1 MAEIKNLDKIVPT
14 TATMEGAGKELT
26 QSAKGGLARAEQIRE
41 RQVYKETCEDFIDD
55 LVKMTF
61 KGSTLEQFRRRAQD
75 APSQALRIV
84 ALNLSDPKKAF
95 ETLQWLVERIMG
107 KPKQV
112 NETTLSAGEGQEVL
126 GMLRI
131 VDTRAKET
139 KEDAEEQ

>member
-1 MAEIKNLDKIVPT
+1 MADLEKLVPDTAKTQAIGENISKAQKI
-14 TATMEGAGKELT
+14 AL
-26 QSAKGGLARAEQIRE
+26 AKAERE
-41 RQVYKETCEDFIDD
+41 REHKVYKETCEDFIDD

-95 ETLQWLVERIMG
+95 ETLQWLVERIAG
-107 KPKQV
+107 KPKQMT
-112 NETTLSAGEGQEVL
+112 ETTISAGEGQEVL

-131 VDTRAKET
+131 VDTRAKEA